1 MTNHRRIGR
10 IFLGFVLVCSWAIL
24 WLLAELVRR

>member
-1 MTNHRRIGR
+1 MNHHRRIGR
-10 IFLGFVLVCSWAIL
+10 IFLGFVLVCCGAIL